1 MLDSP
6 ANRGALHDQRRASC
20 TATTGTSSALW
31 IDASHVVTTV
41 IDCLLLRM
49 CANSPVPQKVQA
61 QLGRIKLLADLD
73 QYDSARLELREGAAL
88 GLRRD
93 LRGAEEDYIAIKGEA
108 GPITDHRFA
117 WLFSCCSAW
126 VGP

>member
-1 MLDSP
+1 M
-6 ANRGALHDQRRASC
+6 
-20 TATTGTSSALW
+20 
-31 IDASHVVTTV
+31 
-41 IDCLLLRM
+41 
-49 CANSPVPQKVQA
+49 QA

-108 GPITDHRFA
+108 SLFCSIRSRCSMRFK
-117 WLFSCCSAW
+117 
-126 VGP
+126 